1 LSKNILKY
9 IILFITYLALF
20 YSLNLIPAIPQ
31 LFKTVIFIISGLLTF
46 GVYERYLNS
55 FLYRYSLRFTKHLEY
70 VINEFEHK
78 LNSKY
83 NYYEFLDELKIF
95 FDLICKNKSWIFYV
109 VEEESFYIAA
119 TSISI
124 VKSDL
129 PSQLDTNKFDEAVF
143 AHSFEELKMP
153 NINGFDYVII
163 FPGKNDH
170 FGLLCSKSSNFN
182 FLKDKKLKSAFQ
194 NIVMKAGQ
202 VLENTALYFD
212 LLEKNRQIKK
222 IFEVSDKILTTINT
236 DQILEFLLD
245 ALDDIILFD
254 AAVIFLFDEESNK
267 LYRNVSKGYNE
278 DTNLTLKIGQG
289 ACGWVAENKKTSIL
303 EDVTKADQYYPVR
316 TQTRSQVALPLQI
329 HDELIG
335 VLCLES
341 NQVGHFTQKSQEILN
356 LFAHQAVI
364 ALNNAKQYEVFLKKQ
379 HFEHELIRAGKIQQV
394 LLPSQPPTYSQLN
407 IAFAHIP
414 SEIVSGDL
422 FDLAPLNEETL
433 AIVVGDVSGKGAHA
447 AIMMTLVLA
456 GFRAFKKTHLAVC
469 EVVARLNNLLE
480 ESISVGNYA
489 TLYYALVSLKHQ
501 SIVYT
506 NAGHNPPY
514 LIRTD
519 GSIVELTGG
528 GIMIGFL
535 RDQLY
540 SQHEVAFNE
549 GDLFVAYT
557 DGITEAMNSKE
568 EEFGEERLKRILI
581 ANRKLNSYELKNKI
595 LTEISNFTGQ
605 KHQSDDMTL
614 VIIKH
619 T

>member
-1 LSKNILKY
+1 MLEK
-9 IILFITYLALF
+9 
-20 YSLNLIPAIPQ
+20 
-31 LFKTVIFIISGLLTF
+31 
-46 GVYERYLNS
+46 YLNS
-55 FLYRYSLRFTKHLEY
+55 ILYRYSFRFTKHLGH
-70 VINEFEHK
+70 VITDFEHK
-78 LNSKY
+78 LNRKY

-95 FDLICKNKSWIFYV
+95 FNQICKNKSWIFYV
-109 VEEESFYIAA
+109 VEEENFHIAA

-124 VKSDL
+124 VKSDI
-129 PSQLDTNKFDEAVF
+129 PSHLDKNKFSKAVF
-143 AHSFEELKMP
+143 AHSLKELKMP
-153 NINGFDYVII
+153 NLNGIDYVII
-163 FPGKNDH
+163 FPGKNGH
-170 FGLLCSKSSNFN
+170 FGLLFGKSSNFN
-182 FLKDKKLKSAFQ
+182 FLKDKNLESAFQ
-194 NIVMKAGQ
+194 NVVMKAGQ

-222 IFEVSDKILTTINT
+222 IFEVSEKILTSINT

-267 LYRNVSKGYNE
+267 LYRNVSKGYKE
-278 DTNLTLKIGQG
+278 DANLTLKLGQG
-289 ACGWVAENKKTSIL
+289 ACGWVAENRKISIL
-303 EDVTKADQYYPVR
+303 EDVTKGDQYYPAR
-316 TQTRSQVALPLQI
+316 EQTRSQVALPLQI

-341 NQVGHFTQKSQEILN
+341 NQIGHFTQKSQEILN

-447 AIMMTLVLA
+447 AIMMSLVLA

-469 EVVARLNNLLE
+469 ELVARLNNLLE
-480 ESISVGNYA
+480 ESISMGNYT
-489 TLYYALVSLKHQ
+489 TLYYAIISLKHH
-501 SIVYT
+501 SLVYT

-519 GSIVELTGG
+519 GSIVELKGG
-528 GIMIGFL
+528 GLMIGFM

-540 SQHEVAFNE
+540 SQHEVEFNE

-557 DGITEAMNSKE
+557 DGITEAMNSE
-568 EEFGEERLKRILI
+568 EQEFGEERFKEILI
-581 ANRKLNSYELKNKI
+581 DNREMNSYELKSKI